1 MAHIS
6 YGRLLVLS
14 TDKALTENDIRHAL
28 TTGVL
33 DESTAQSLLM
43 QRWRDHPGS
52 APPEDTWDT
61 AVSNIISDWDAAGPF
76 QVVGGEDDDEDDDE
90 GLAGRG
96 GGGGGSGTAFSAE
109 DIADA
114 IEALTGTRTGRRNIF
129 EREEA
134 PSGIN
139 PILAN
144 IQRSRFDPL
153 NAEFI
158 LNQAGNL
165 TTAPQDFATFIQ
177 NRTPINAIGGFGAFG
192 QQAQGAGTGPSRR
205 LAGTGLL
212 GDVQDLFSMANP
224 NLEQVGA
231 RAALEQA
238 ARRDPGT
245 TGNILSQI
253 ATSGISPMFRGFAE
267 EELGRRIGQLSPLSQ
282 ANPFQAYLGGQLR
295 F

>member
-1 MAHIS
+1 MSHIS
-6 YGRLLVLS
+6 YGRLMVLS
-14 TDKALTENDIRHAL
+14 ADKALTENDIRHAL

-33 DESTAQSLLM
+33 AESTAQSLLM

-76 QVVGGEDDDEDDDE
+76 QVVGGEDDDEEDRAD
-90 GLAGRG
+90 RG
-96 GGGGGSGTAFSAE
+96 GEDGTAFSAK

-114 IEALTGTRTGRRNIF
+114 IEALTGTPTGRRNIF
-129 EREEA
+129 ERERA
-134 PSGIN
+134 PSGMN
-139 PILAN
+139 PLLAN

-165 TTAPQDFATFIQ
+165 ATAPQDFATFIQ
-177 NRTPINAIGGFGAFG
+177 NRTPINALGGFGTFG
-192 QQAQGAGTGPSRR
+192 QQVQGAGTGPSRR
-205 LAGTGLL
+205 AAGTGLL
-212 GDVQDLFSMANP
+212 GNVQDLFSMANP
-224 NLEQVGA
+224 TLVQVGA

-282 ANPFQAYLGGQLR
+282 ANPFQAYLGGQLS